1 MLEKGAHDLGVTVHA
16 VAHAPTGD
24 AMQLKPIRIGLYDQY
39 GGSMTSGWTRWL
51 FEQYEFPF
59 EVVYPAALDAGDL
72 KSKYETIVFTDGA
85 IRRAHHIME
94 SQGSQYY
101 MPNQFAN
108 VANWKAHYETTAP
121 EIIRDARGE
130 ADAFVAGMGTTG
142 TLMGCSR
149 CFREKNPRTKVVGIE
164 PTLDHRIQGLKNMN
178 ESIVPEIYEPGLLD
192 RKVVCA
198 DQDAFDTLRDLAL
211 NEGLFCGLS
220 SGLSRWTC

>member
-1 MLEKGAHDLGVTVHA
+1 
-16 VAHAPTGD
+16 
-24 AMQLKPIRIGLYDQY
+24 
-39 GGSMTSGWTRWL
+39 
-51 FEQYEFPF
+51 
-59 EVVYPAALDAGDL
+59 
-72 KSKYETIVFTDGA
+72 
-85 IRRAHHIME
+85 
-94 SQGSQYY
+94 
-101 MPNQFAN
+101 
-108 VANWKAHYETTAP
+108 
-121 EIIRDARGE
+121 
-130 ADAFVAGMGTTG
+130 MGTTG

-220 SGLSRWTC
+220 SGAAMWGAMQVAKDLPRGSTVVALLPDRGDRYLSTEAFRSVCALCPP